1 MSIVECY
8 GEKRFLGRQA
18 SQAAN
23 PVCVLRG
30 AIVDQVPGAFLKNL
44 ILAKAAWN
52 ALGAPG
58 IKVVHQVEVQVWSC
72 RVAGMADIGQR
83 LAWGDLVSW

>member
-1 MSIVECY
+1 MDCY
-8 GEKRFLGRQA
+8 GEEWFPGRQA

-23 PVCVLRG
+23 PVCMLRD
-30 AIVDQVPGAFLKNL
+30 AIVDQVPSAFLNNL

-52 ALGAPG
+52 ALGPPG

-83 LAWGDLVSW
+83 LAWSDLVP